1 MPHDLIATRLGR
13 GSDACDEAHPCA
25 DVMEAFDQHARKMA
39 GSDTEVKQGRLP
51 PSQYHS
57 AGDLMPKK
65 QTICGDELD
74 LGAF

>member
-1 MPHDLIATRLGR
+1 MHAMKHIR
-13 GSDACDEAHPCA
+13 A
-25 DVMEAFDQHARKMA
+25 DVMEAFDQHARKAA

-74 LGAF
+74 L

>member
-1 MPHDLIATRLGR
+1 
-13 GSDACDEAHPCA
+13 
-25 DVMEAFDQHARKMA
+25 MEAFDQHDRKMA

-74 LGAF
+74 L